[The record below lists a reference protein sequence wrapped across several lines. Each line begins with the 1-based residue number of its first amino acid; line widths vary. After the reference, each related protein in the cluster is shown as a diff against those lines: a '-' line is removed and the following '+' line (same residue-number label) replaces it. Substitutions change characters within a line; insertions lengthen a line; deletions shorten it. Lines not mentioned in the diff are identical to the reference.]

1 MSEENKGYDFTG
13 LSADEDFD
21 SFLESIRRDLGETP
35 SPRAASAGRTV
46 RPVEPEPVEPEPEP
60 AEPESVEPEPGPV
73 RRPRSTRPAE
83 QVQQPEPRPARER
96 STPKRRDAEPR
107 PAAAK
112 NAPAR
117 ERSARQEPQQ
127 PAKSARRS
135 APDIKWGPPPEEK
148 KGRRSGPDE
157 PPRRRSGFARA
168 LILYTVVLVV
178 AAVAV
183 MAVLWKY
190 LEAYEFTRPENV
202 MSQFEQMADEQYWE
216 TAVTSSF
223 SVTPSEFETESALM
237 DELCLSLLRDGKMT
251 YVKDEAYT
259 DEAPVYLVSVNG
271 VELCRVY
278 MSPQA
283 GGEAGFGL
291 QYMSINKVE
300 LLADFIAPKARSLT
314 ITAPV
319 GATVTINGIAVG
331 ESYLS
336 DAAPDTSY
344 LPELE
349 QNATDLLCC
358 YEIPVIY
365 GTVEIAATDE
375 NGQTLEAAEMDE
387 NGAVFSLPQGD
398 VSVTIYAP
406 AGAVV
411 SVNGV
416 ELGDD
421 YKSLTYATDNVTIT
435 APSSANVIADGED
448 LDAGDADDVTLSLF
462 EGLENYG
469 TAPEMV
475 AWRVGALHKT
485 PEITAVDT
493 YGTALSAP
501 YLQDG
506 VYVFQPAEDEEL
518 AASQQQYAETF
529 YDLYAAFEANRD
541 DKLDTN
547 YYNILP
553 YMYGG
558 TPLGTRLASEYS
570 SRQPSGGVTAGSYD
584 SVEVTG
590 FVSYGD
596 NLYTCTVLLYND
608 GELSGSCAIAFIKA
622 SGKWYA
628 ASTVEYAVE

>member
-1 MSEENKGYDFTG
+1 MSEENKEYDFTG

-21 SFLESIRRDLGETP
+21 SFLESIRRDLGEAP
-35 SPRAASAGRTV
+35 SPRAAS
-46 RPVEPEPVEPEPEP
+46 RPRPAAPVEPAEPEPEPVEPEP
-60 AEPESVEPEPGPV
+60 AEPEPEPEPRPV
-73 RRPRSTRPAE
+73 RKPRSTRPAE
-83 QVQQPEPRPARER
+83 SVQQPEPKRER
-96 STPKRRDAEPR
+96 SAAPKRRDVEPR
-107 PAAAK
+107 PAAKA
-112 NAPAR
+112 APAR
-117 ERSARQEPQQ
+117 ERSARPEPQQ
-127 PAKSARRS
+127 PQKSARRS

-148 KGRRSGPDE
+148 KGRRTAPDE
-157 PPRRRSGFARA
+157 PPRRSGFARA

-216 TAVTSSF
+216 TAITSSF
-223 SVTPSEFETESALM
+223 AVTPSEFETKSQLE

-259 DEAPVYLVSVNG
+259 DAAPVYLVSVNG

-300 LLADFIAPKARSLT
+300 LLADFIAPKARSIT

-319 GATVTINGIAVG
+319 GATVTVNGIAVS
-331 ESYLS
+331 ENYLS

-358 YEIPVIY
+358 YEIANIY
-365 GTVEIAATDE
+365 GTVEIAGTAA
-375 NGQTLEAAEMDE
+375 NGDTLVAEKSDE
-387 NGAVFSLPQGD
+387 NGAVFALPEGEL
-398 VSVTIYAP
+398 SYTIYAP
-406 AGAVV
+406 AGATV

-416 ELGDD
+416 ELDEN
-421 YKSLTYATDNVTIT
+421 YKKT
-435 APSSANVIADGED
+435 GED
-448 LDAGDADDVTLSLF
+448 TTLNLF

-469 TAPEMV
+469 AAPEIE
-475 AWRVGALHKT
+475 AWEVGGLHQT
-485 PEITAVDT
+485 PEITAADES
-493 YGTALSAP
+493 GTALSAP

-570 SRQPSGGVTAGSYD
+570 SRQPSGGVAAGSYD

-590 FVSYGD
+590 FVPYGD

-608 GELSGSCAIAFIKA
+608 DELAGSCAVAFIKA

-628 ASTVEYAVE
+628 AATVEYAVE

>member
-21 SFLESIRRDLGETP
+21 SFLESIRRDLGEAP
-35 SPRAASAGRTV
+35 SPRTAS
-46 RPVEPEPVEPEPEP
+46 RPRPDAPVEPAEPEPEPVEPEP
-60 AEPESVEPEPGPV
+60 AEPEPEPEPRPV
-73 RRPRSTRPAE
+73 RKPRSTRPAE
-83 QVQQPEPRPARER
+83 SVQQPEPKRER
-96 STPKRRDAEPR
+96 SAAPKRRDVEPR
-107 PAAAK
+107 PAAKA
-112 NAPAR
+112 APAR
-117 ERSARQEPQQ
+117 ERSARPEPQQ
-127 PAKSARRS
+127 PQKSARRS

-148 KGRRSGPDE
+148 KGRRTAPDE
-157 PPRRRSGFARA
+157 PPRRSGFARA

-216 TAVTSSF
+216 TAITSSF
-223 SVTPSEFETESALM
+223 AVTPSEFETKSQLE

-251 YVKDEAYT
+251 YVKDEVYT
-259 DEAPVYLVSVNG
+259 DAAPVYLVSVNG

-300 LLADFIAPKARSLT
+300 LLADFIAPKARSIT

-319 GATVTINGIAVG
+319 GATVTVNGIAVS

-358 YEIPVIY
+358 YEIANIY
-365 GTVEIAATDE
+365 GTVEIAGTAA
-375 NGQTLEAAEMDE
+375 NGDTLVAEKSDE
-387 NGAVFSLPQGD
+387 NGAVFALPEGEL
-398 VSVTIYAP
+398 SYTIYAP
-406 AGAVV
+406 AGATV

-416 ELGDD
+416 ELDEN
-421 YKSLTYATDNVTIT
+421 YKKT
-435 APSSANVIADGED
+435 GENT
-448 LDAGDADDVTLSLF
+448 TLSLF

-469 TAPEMV
+469 AAPEME
-475 AWRVGALHKT
+475 AWEVGGLHQT
-485 PEITAVDT
+485 PEITAADES
-493 YGTALSAP
+493 GTALSAP

-506 VYVFQPAEDEEL
+506 VYVFQPAADEEL

-529 YDLYAAFEANRD
+529 YNLYAAFEANRD

-570 SRQPSGGVTAGSYD
+570 SRQPSGGVAAGSYD

-590 FVSYGD
+590 FVPYGD

-608 GELSGSCAIAFIKA
+608 DELAGSCAVAFIKA

-628 ASTVEYAVE
+628 AATVEYAVE

>member
-21 SFLESIRRDLGETP
+21 SFLESIRRDLGEAP
-35 SPRAASAGRTV
+35 SPRTASRPRPAA
-46 RPVEPEPVEPEPEP
+46 PVEPAEPEPEPVEPEP
-60 AEPESVEPEPGPV
+60 AEPEPEPEPRPV
-73 RRPRSTRPAE
+73 RKPRSTRPAE
-83 QVQQPEPRPARER
+83 SVQQPEPKRER
-96 STPKRRDAEPR
+96 SAAPKRRDVEPR
-107 PAAAK
+107 PAAKA
-112 NAPAR
+112 APAR
-117 ERSARQEPQQ
+117 ERSARPEPQQ
-127 PAKSARRS
+127 PQKSARRS

-148 KGRRSGPDE
+148 KGRRTAPDE
-157 PPRRRSGFARA
+157 PPRRSGFARA

-216 TAVTSSF
+216 TAITSSF
-223 SVTPSEFETESALM
+223 AVTPSEFETKSQLE

-251 YVKDEAYT
+251 YVKDEVYT
-259 DEAPVYLVSVNG
+259 DAAPVYLVSVNG

-300 LLADFIAPKARSLT
+300 LLADFIAPKARSIT

-319 GATVTINGIAVG
+319 GATVTVNGIAVS
-331 ESYLS
+331 ENYLS

-358 YEIPVIY
+358 YEIANIY
-365 GTVEIAATDE
+365 GTVEIAGTAA
-375 NGQTLEAAEMDE
+375 NGDTLVAEKSDE
-387 NGAVFSLPQGD
+387 NGAVFALPEGEL
-398 VSVTIYAP
+398 SYTIYAP
-406 AGAVV
+406 AGATV

-416 ELGDD
+416 ELDEN
-421 YKSLTYATDNVTIT
+421 YKKT
-435 APSSANVIADGED
+435 GED
-448 LDAGDADDVTLSLF
+448 TTLSLF

-469 TAPEMV
+469 AAPEME
-475 AWRVGALHKT
+475 AWEVGGLHQT
-485 PEITAVDT
+485 PEITAADES
-493 YGTALSAP
+493 GTALSAP

-506 VYVFQPAEDEEL
+506 VYVFQPAADEEL

-529 YDLYAAFEANRD
+529 YNLYAAFEANRD

-570 SRQPSGGVTAGSYD
+570 SRQPSGGVAAGSYD

-590 FVSYGD
+590 FVPYGD

-608 GELSGSCAIAFIKA
+608 DELAGSCAVAFIKA

-628 ASTVEYAVE
+628 AASVEYAVE

>member
-21 SFLESIRRDLGETP
+21 SFLESIRRDLGEAP
-35 SPRAASAGRTV
+35 SPRAAS
-46 RPVEPEPVEPEPEP
+46 RPRPAAPVEPAEPEPEPVEPEP
-60 AEPESVEPEPGPV
+60 AEPEPEPEPRPV
-73 RRPRSTRPAE
+73 RKPRSTRPAE
-83 QVQQPEPRPARER
+83 SVQQPEPKRER
-96 STPKRRDAEPR
+96 SAAPKRRDVEPR
-107 PAAAK
+107 PAAKA
-112 NAPAR
+112 APAR
-117 ERSARQEPQQ
+117 ERSARPEPQQ
-127 PAKSARRS
+127 PQKSARRS

-148 KGRRSGPDE
+148 KGRRTAPDE
-157 PPRRRSGFARA
+157 PPRRSGFARA

-216 TAVTSSF
+216 TAITSSF
-223 SVTPSEFETESALM
+223 AVTPSEFETKSQLE

-259 DEAPVYLVSVNG
+259 DAAPVYLVSVNG

-300 LLADFIAPKARSLT
+300 LLADFIAPKARSIT

-319 GATVTINGIAVG
+319 GATVTVNGIAVS
-331 ESYLS
+331 ENYLS

-358 YEIPVIY
+358 YEIANIY
-365 GTVEIAATDE
+365 GTVEIAGTAA
-375 NGQTLEAAEMDE
+375 NGDTLVAEKSDE
-387 NGAVFSLPQGD
+387 NGAVFALPEGEL
-398 VSVTIYAP
+398 SYTIYAP
-406 AGAVV
+406 AGATV

-416 ELGDD
+416 ELDEN
-421 YKSLTYATDNVTIT
+421 YKKT
-435 APSSANVIADGED
+435 GED
-448 LDAGDADDVTLSLF
+448 TTLSLF

-469 TAPEMV
+469 AAPEME
-475 AWRVGALHKT
+475 AWEVGGLHQT
-485 PEITAVDT
+485 PEITAADES
-493 YGTALSAP
+493 GTALSAP

-506 VYVFQPAEDEEL
+506 VYVFQPAAYEEL

-529 YDLYAAFEANRD
+529 YNLYAAFEANRD

-570 SRQPSGGVTAGSYD
+570 SRQPSGGVAAGSYD

-590 FVSYGD
+590 FVPYGD

-608 GELSGSCAIAFIKA
+608 DELAGSCAVAFIKA

-628 ASTVEYAVE
+628 AATVEYAVE

>member
-21 SFLESIRRDLGETP
+21 SFLESIRRDLGEAP
-35 SPRAASAGRTV
+35 SPRTASRPRPAA
-46 RPVEPEPVEPEPEP
+46 PVEPAEPEPEPVEPEP
-60 AEPESVEPEPGPV
+60 AEPEPEPEPRPV
-73 RRPRSTRPAE
+73 RKPRSTRPAE
-83 QVQQPEPRPARER
+83 SVQQPEPKRER
-96 STPKRRDAEPR
+96 SAAPKRRDVEPR
-107 PAAAK
+107 PAAKA
-112 NAPAR
+112 APAR
-117 ERSARQEPQQ
+117 ERSARPEPQQ
-127 PAKSARRS
+127 PQKSARRS

-148 KGRRSGPDE
+148 KGRRTAPDE
-157 PPRRRSGFARA
+157 PPRRSGFARA

-216 TAVTSSF
+216 TAITSSF
-223 SVTPSEFETESALM
+223 AVTPSEFETKSQLE

-251 YVKDEAYT
+251 YVKDEVYT
-259 DEAPVYLVSVNG
+259 DAAPVYLVSVNG

-278 MSPQA
+278 MLPQA

-300 LLADFIAPKARSLT
+300 LLADFIAPKARSIT

-319 GATVTINGIAVG
+319 GATVTVNGIAVS

-358 YEIPVIY
+358 YEIANIY
-365 GTVEIAATDE
+365 GTVEIAGTAA
-375 NGQTLEAAEMDE
+375 NGDTLVAEKSDE
-387 NGAVFSLPQGD
+387 NGAVFALPEGEL
-398 VSVTIYAP
+398 SYTIYAP
-406 AGAVV
+406 AGATV

-416 ELGDD
+416 ELDEN
-421 YKSLTYATDNVTIT
+421 YKKT
-435 APSSANVIADGED
+435 GENT
-448 LDAGDADDVTLSLF
+448 TLSLF

-469 TAPEMV
+469 AAPEME
-475 AWRVGALHKT
+475 AWEVGGLHQT
-485 PEITAVDT
+485 PEITAADES
-493 YGTALSAP
+493 GTALSAP

-506 VYVFQPAEDEEL
+506 VYVFQPAADEEL

-529 YDLYAAFEANRD
+529 YNLYAAFEANRD

-570 SRQPSGGVTAGSYD
+570 SRQPSGGVAAGSYD

-590 FVSYGD
+590 FVPYGD

-608 GELSGSCAIAFIKA
+608 DELAGSCAVAFIKA

-628 ASTVEYAVE
+628 AATVEYAVE

>member
-21 SFLESIRRDLGETP
+21 SFLESIRRDLGEAP
-35 SPRAASAGRTV
+35 SPRDASRPRPAA
-46 RPVEPEPVEPEPEP
+46 PVEPAEPEPEPVEPEP
-60 AEPESVEPEPGPV
+60 AEPEPEPEPRPV
-73 RRPRSTRPAE
+73 RKPRSTRPAE
-83 QVQQPEPRPARER
+83 SVQQPEPKRER
-96 STPKRRDAEPR
+96 SAAPKRRDVEPR
-107 PAAAK
+107 PAAKA
-112 NAPAR
+112 APAR
-117 ERSARQEPQQ
+117 ERSARPEPQQ
-127 PAKSARRS
+127 PQKSARRS

-148 KGRRSGPDE
+148 KGRRTAPDE
-157 PPRRRSGFARA
+157 PPRRSGFARA

-216 TAVTSSF
+216 TAITSSF
-223 SVTPSEFETESALM
+223 AVTPSEFETKSQLE

-259 DEAPVYLVSVNG
+259 DAAPVYLVSVNG

-300 LLADFIAPKARSLT
+300 LLADFIAPKARSIT

-319 GATVTINGIAVG
+319 GATVTVNGIAVS

-358 YEIPVIY
+358 YEIANIY
-365 GTVEIAATDE
+365 GTVEIAGTAA
-375 NGQTLEAAEMDE
+375 NGDTLVAEKSDE
-387 NGAVFSLPQGD
+387 NGAVFALPEGEL
-398 VSVTIYAP
+398 SYTIYAP
-406 AGAVV
+406 AGATV

-416 ELGDD
+416 ELDEN
-421 YKSLTYATDNVTIT
+421 YKKT
-435 APSSANVIADGED
+435 GED
-448 LDAGDADDVTLSLF
+448 TTLSLF

-469 TAPEMV
+469 AAPEME
-475 AWRVGALHKT
+475 AWEVGGLHQT
-485 PEITAVDT
+485 PEITAADES
-493 YGTALSAP
+493 GTALSAP

-506 VYVFQPAEDEEL
+506 VYVFQPAAYEEL

-529 YDLYAAFEANRD
+529 YNLYAAFEANRD

-570 SRQPSGGVTAGSYD
+570 SRQPSGGVAAGSYD

-590 FVSYGD
+590 FVPYGD

-608 GELSGSCAIAFIKA
+608 DELAGSCAVAFIKA

-628 ASTVEYAVE
+628 AATVEYAVE

>member
-1 MSEENKGYDFTG
+1 MSEENKEYDFTG

-21 SFLESIRRDLGETP
+21 SFLESIRRDLGEAP
-35 SPRAASAGRTV
+35 SPRAAS
-46 RPVEPEPVEPEPEP
+46 RPRPAAPVEPAEPEPEPVEPEP
-60 AEPESVEPEPGPV
+60 AEPEPEPEPRPV
-73 RRPRSTRPAE
+73 RKPRSTRPAE
-83 QVQQPEPRPARER
+83 SVQQPEPKRER
-96 STPKRRDAEPR
+96 SAAPKRRDVEPR
-107 PAAAK
+107 PAAKA
-112 NAPAR
+112 APAR
-117 ERSARQEPQQ
+117 ERSARPEPQQ
-127 PAKSARRS
+127 PQKSARRS

-148 KGRRSGPDE
+148 KGRRTAPDE
-157 PPRRRSGFARA
+157 PPRRSGFARA

-216 TAVTSSF
+216 TAITSSF
-223 SVTPSEFETESALM
+223 AVTPSEFETKSQLE

-259 DEAPVYLVSVNG
+259 DAAPVYLVSVNG

-300 LLADFIAPKARSLT
+300 LLADFIAPKARSIT

-319 GATVTINGIAVG
+319 GATVTVNGIAVS
-331 ESYLS
+331 ENYLS

-358 YEIPVIY
+358 YEIANIY
-365 GTVEIAATDE
+365 GTVEIAGTAA
-375 NGQTLEAAEMDE
+375 NGDTLVAEKSDE
-387 NGAVFSLPQGD
+387 NGAVFALPEGEL
-398 VSVTIYAP
+398 SYTIYAP
-406 AGAVV
+406 AGATV

-416 ELGDD
+416 ELDEN
-421 YKSLTYATDNVTIT
+421 YKKT
-435 APSSANVIADGED
+435 GED
-448 LDAGDADDVTLSLF
+448 TTLSLF

-469 TAPEMV
+469 AAPEME
-475 AWRVGALHKT
+475 AWEVGGLHQT
-485 PEITAVDT
+485 PEITAADES
-493 YGTALSAP
+493 GTALSAP

-506 VYVFQPAEDEEL
+506 VYVFQPAAYEEL

-529 YDLYAAFEANRD
+529 YNLYAAFEANRD

-570 SRQPSGGVTAGSYD
+570 SRQPSGGVAAGSYD

-590 FVSYGD
+590 FVPYDD

-608 GELSGSCAIAFIKA
+608 DELAGSCAVAFIKA

-628 ASTVEYAVE
+628 AATVEYAVE